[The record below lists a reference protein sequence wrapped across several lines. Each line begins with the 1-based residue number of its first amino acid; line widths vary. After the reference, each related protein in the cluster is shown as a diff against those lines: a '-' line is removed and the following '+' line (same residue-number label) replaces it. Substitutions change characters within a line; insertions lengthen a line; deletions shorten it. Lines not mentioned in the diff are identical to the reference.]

1 MNTTTLNNSH
11 TTSTSNFRD
20 DGFGLEP
27 DITEF
32 VLGHLIPKVMP
43 YHRCV
48 NLETTEIAGSWA
60 YVPNLGGYDAERV
73 AKALYELAERHALD
87 LASMGGLPIEVREAN
102 VLLDRELKKLAW
114 NVIEEDGGAAFL
126 YEFRVDLGPERGWIT
141 TRIRVS

>member
-1 MNTTTLNNSH
+1 MNTNTLN
-11 TTSTSNFRD
+11 TTSNFKD
-20 DGFGLEP
+20 FGFGPEP

-32 VLGHLIPKVMP
+32 ILSLIPPVMP

-48 NLETTEIAGSWA
+48 CLEWAEIAGSRV
-60 YVPNLGGYDAERV
+60 YTGNLGGYDPARV
-73 AKALYELAERHALD
+73 AQALYELAERHALD

-114 NVIEEDGGAAFL
+114 NVIEEDGGAALL
-126 YEFRVDLGPERGWIT
+126 YEFRVDLGPERGWVT